1 MIAESMSSID
11 RRLAEIIEQA
21 LLDLKEAMR

>member
-11 RRLAEIIEQA
+11 RRLTEVIEQA